1 MSARPARLAAAV
13 ALALLALTGCTSH
26 TVRCSGGTCAV
37 SLSGEQ
43 TVEIEIG
50 TYERDLRVAPIEAGA
65 VTLTV
70 RGESARVTTGG
81 TATVGGLA
89 VQVDGVSGQDVE
101 LRVTRA

>member
-1 MSARPARLAAAV
+1 MSARPARIAVAA
-13 ALALLALTGCTSH
+13 ALALLALSGCTSSS
-26 TVRCSGGTCAV
+26 TRCSGGTCAV

-70 RGESARVTTGG
+70 RGESVRVATGER
-81 TATVGGLA
+81 ATVGGLA
-89 VQVDGVSGQDVE
+89 VQVDAVSGQDVE
-101 LRVTRA
+101 LQVTRA